1 MSTVIAQSGARRPQ
15 SSRRRS
21 ALAYQIYCEFVK
33 PVRAPIFLFSL
44 FVLPIML
51 FALFVLPD
59 IHDTQNGVSVGRYA
73 LATFAVYIVMMS
85 GVFSTAISV
94 ANERARRWN
103 VLLRATPMRV
113 SDYFTAKIVTSLI
126 IGALAVVALSVFAR
140 IAGDV
145 SFSLIEWLELL
156 GAALVSM
163 VPFIAIGLFVG
174 YAVGSQTAPA
184 IANLI
189 VLPLAFLSGI
199 FQPYDDLPDFARK
212 IAPYSPAYHAS
223 RLTLRVAGVSD
234 DRSIA
239 VHVAWLAGYTLLFVL
254 LARRFYRR
262 DEGKEM
268 G

>member
-1 MSTVIAQSGARRPQ
+1 MNTAITQSDVRPPQ
-15 SSRRRS
+15 RSRWRS

-59 IHDTQNGVSVGRYA
+59 IDDTQNGVSVGRYA
-73 LATFAVYIVMMS
+73 LATFTIYIVMMS
-85 GVFSTAISV
+85 GVFSTAISI

-113 SDYFTAKIVTSLI
+113 SDYFTAKIVTSLV
-126 IGALAVVALSVFAR
+126 IGALAVIALSVFAR

-145 SFSLIEWLELL
+145 SFSLTEWPELI

-163 VPFIAIGLFVG
+163 VPFIAIGLFIG

-199 FQPYDDLPDFARK
+199 FQPYDDLPGFAK
-212 IAPYSPAYHAS
+212 TIAPYSPAYHAS

-239 VHVAWLAGYTLLFVL
+239 VHIAWLAGYTLLFVL

-262 DEGKEM
+262 DEGKAM